1 MSTVIDFFVAPDDT
15 SAATALEVRP
25 GPAHESLSVGNFDV
39 EEAVV
44 EWECLLVGGTFA
56 DLVDA
61 GEPRTVGERDEDEC
75 LVFAL
80 SPRLCAALAAA
91 EESRLRD
98 LALSWVEWRARD
110 GEVFDPEIA
119 HGIVGDLAALAG
131 RAGRHEQGVYCRVG

>member
-1 MSTVIDFFVAPDDT
+1 MRA
-15 SAATALEVRP
+15 RP
-25 GPAHESLSVGNFDV
+25 GPAHEPLSVGNFDV

-44 EWECLLVGGTFA
+44 EWECLLVGTTFE

-61 GEPRTVGERDEDEC
+61 GEPRTVADRDEDEC

-98 LALSWVEWRARD
+98 VARSWVEWRARD
-110 GEVFDPEIA
+110 GEVFEPEIA

-131 RAGRHEQGVYCRVG
+131 RAGRSEQGVYCRVG

>member
-61 GEPRTVGERDEDEC
+61 GEPRTVAERDEDEC

-80 SPRLCAALAAA
+80 SPRLRAALAAA

-131 RAGRHEQGVYCRVG
+131 RAGRHELGVYCRVG